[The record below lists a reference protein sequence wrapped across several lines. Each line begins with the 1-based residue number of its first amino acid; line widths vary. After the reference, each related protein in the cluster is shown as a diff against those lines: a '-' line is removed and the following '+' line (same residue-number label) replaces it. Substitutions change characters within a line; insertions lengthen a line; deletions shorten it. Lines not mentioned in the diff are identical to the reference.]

1 MLSTF
6 IVNFVTYMA
15 DFSNDPDCYTGP
27 WLSTYYCSCE
37 PGYTGGNCESSE
49 LITNYQYNMTCGCRN
64 TVFLIWLCFSVN
76 MKQYAIITCQL
87 IRTLK
92 IQLQSGINMIIWNAA
107 SIKQLEAQAAEA
119 AE

>member
-1 MLSTF
+1 
-6 IVNFVTYMA
+6 
-15 DFSNDPDCYTGP
+15 
-27 WLSTYYCSCE
+27 
-37 PGYTGGNCESSE
+37 
-49 LITNYQYNMTCGCRN
+49 
-64 TVFLIWLCFSVN
+64 